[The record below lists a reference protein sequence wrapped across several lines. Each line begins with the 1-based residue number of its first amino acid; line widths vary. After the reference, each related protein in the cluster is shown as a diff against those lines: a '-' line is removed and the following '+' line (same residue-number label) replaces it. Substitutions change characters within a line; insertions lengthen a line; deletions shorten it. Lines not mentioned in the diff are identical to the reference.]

1 MQAFKYKLYKTK
13 RTKHIDDMLREAAF
27 TWNKA
32 LAIQKRYYSLYG
44 KYINRCHLQKWFDK
58 RYKRRYLGSQVR
70 QEIIERLDTAYNRFF
85 KKLAQRPPKFK
96 KAAEFVS
103 IVYKQA
109 GYKLYGNELILN
121 RKFRFKFSKSR
132 EYEGNIKRVIVKR
145 SRVNE
150 YYVVIVTDANPKAYR
165 KTHNGASVGIDFGLK
180 MYLTISDGSEY
191 SNPLFLKQ
199 HLSEIR
205 KKSRNLSKCKNDSN
219 NRKKKRIEFA
229 KLHEHLHNKRE
240 DYQFKLSHELC
251 RKYDY
256 IFIED
261 LCLTGITKMWGRK
274 MNDLAHAAF
283 INKLEYVASKYGVV
297 VHKIDRWYASSKTCE
312 CGYVN
317 KSLQLIDREWVC
329 PECGSINHRDLN
341 AAKNI
346 LRKGIS
352 ELDSMSKTSSEASAL
367 YPRIP
372 LALAVGV
379 CQSQS
384 DFKSLMINMVA
395 NGITERVEA
404 NDQQRRNI

>member
-13 RTKHIDDMLREAAF
+13 RTKHFDDMLREAAF

-32 LAIQKRYYSLYG
+32 LAMQKRYYSLYG

-58 RYKRRYLGSQVR
+58 RYKRHYLGSQVR

-96 KAAEFVS
+96 KTAEFVS

-150 YYVVIVTDANPKAYR
+150 YYVVIVTDANPKTYR

-180 MYLTISDGSEY
+180 MYLTISDGREY

-219 NRKKKRIEFA
+219 NRKKKRIELA

-240 DYQFKLSHELC
+240 DYQFKLAHELC

-256 IFIED
+256 IFIEN
-261 LCLTGITKMWGRK
+261 LCLTGMTKMWGRK

>member
-1 MQAFKYKLYKTK
+1 MICLEKL
-13 RTKHIDDMLREAAF
+13 RSPGIRRLPCRND
-27 TWNKA
+27 
-32 LAIQKRYYSLYG
+32 IILYME

-58 RYKRRYLGSQVR
+58 RYKRHYLGSQVR

-96 KAAEFVS
+96 KTAEFVS

-150 YYVVIVTDANPKAYR
+150 YYVVIVTDANPKTYR

-180 MYLTISDGSEY
+180 MYLTISDGREY

-219 NRKKKRIEFA
+219 NRKKKRIELA

-240 DYQFKLSHELC
+240 DYQFKLAHELC

-256 IFIED
+256 IFIEN
-261 LCLTGITKMWGRK
+261 LCLTGMTKMWGRK

>member
-1 MQAFKYKLYKTK
+1 
-13 RTKHIDDMLREAAF
+13 MLREAAF

-32 LAIQKRYYSLYG
+32 LAMQKRYYSLYG

-58 RYKRRYLGSQVR
+58 RYKRHYLGSQVR

-96 KAAEFVS
+96 KTAEFVS

-150 YYVVIVTDANPKAYR
+150 YYVVIVTDANPKTYR

-180 MYLTISDGSEY
+180 MYLTISDGREY

-219 NRKKKRIEFA
+219 NRKKKRIELA

-240 DYQFKLSHELC
+240 DYQFKLAHELC

-256 IFIED
+256 IFIEN
-261 LCLTGITKMWGRK
+261 LCLTGMTKMWGRK

-384 DFKSLMINMVA
+384 DFKSLMINMIA